1 MGGLRPGSVFRTG
14 WTLLAGCPD
23 ADAQLAPRRWS
34 VDLRSSPERELLT
47 EGARRRLAHVPV
59 DMPGVAARLRGRPTS
74 DNYVSLYQ
82 DMARSCGTEIAAVIR
97 VTADRLSQG
106 VVLGCSLG
114 KDRTGVVVALLLKLL
129 GLPVRDIL
137 TADTA
142 ALETASGCT
151 PAVDAYARQR
161 GINGAELIRRMR
173 LGTPALE
180 PLLVMVDERYG
191 GVEPYLREHG
201 VSGTDTTTLRR
212 GLLV

>member
-1 MGGLRPGSVFRTG
+1 MRPGTVFRTG

-23 ADAQLAPRRWS
+23 ADAPMNSGRWY

-47 EGARRRLAHVPV
+47 EGARWRLAHVPV

-74 DNYVSLYQ
+74 DDYVSLYQ
-82 DMARSCGTEIAAVIR
+82 DMARSCGTEIAAVVG
-97 VTADRLSQG
+97 VTANRLSQG

-114 KDRTGVVVALLLKLL
+114 KDRTGVVIALLLKLL
-129 GLPVRDIL
+129 GVPVRDIL
-137 TADTA
+137 IADTA
-142 ALETASGCT
+142 ALEKASGC
-151 PAVDAYARQR
+151 PPSIDAYARQR
-161 GINGAELIRRMR
+161 GIDGAELIRRMR

-180 PLLVMVDERYG
+180 SLLAMVDECYG

-201 VSGTDTTTLRR
+201 VSGTETMALRR